1 MPTYKR
7 WTIADAS
14 STYTFWPNP
23 NAMTSPFGKRNIT
36 SKPTTAVDGQVLFF
50 EGGKNAAE
58 WTFSGDILDKAQ
70 YEALR
75 HWVYDRIGR
84 RVVVSDHFGRA
95 IACVLTEFKPTPK
108 RAVGKYWR
116 HTYEIT
122 ALVVSVGPPTVPDEV
137 PA

>member
-1 MPTYKR
+1 MTVMR

-14 STYTFWPNP
+14 DSYTFWPNP
-23 NAMTSPFGKRNIT
+23 NAMSSPFGKRNVT
-36 SKPTTAVDGQVLFF
+36 SKVTTAVDGQVLFF
-50 EGGKNAAE
+50 EGGKNATE
-58 WTFSGDILDKAQ
+58 WTFSGDILDALQ

-84 RVVVSDHFGRA
+84 RVTVRDHFGRL
-95 IACVLTEFKPTPK
+95 ISCVLTEFKPTPK

-122 ALVVSVGPPTVPDEV
+122 ALVTGVSAPTVGEV
-137 PA
+137 PG